1 LVQLLLWD
9 AVPRTNRN
17 IDMNVQSLMTKN
29 PKCCRADEA
38 LSTAA
43 YLMWECDIGSL
54 PVVDQ
59 EHQVVGMITDRDICM
74 AAYFQDRPLSQIP
87 VHQVMASQIVT
98 CRPED
103 DVKTAERLMRDNQIR
118 RLPIIDR
125 EGHLMGVV
133 SINDLARKAASDQHL
148 SSPRVGE
155 TGVVTTLAAIASPRP
170 LAVAS

>member
-1 LVQLLLWD
+1 ME
-9 AVPRTNRN
+9 RK

-29 PKCCRADEA
+29 PKCCRAEES
-38 LSTAA
+38 LRTAA
-43 YLMWECDIGSL
+43 YLMWECDIGSI

-59 EHQVVGMITDRDICM
+59 DHRVVGMITDRDICM
-74 AAYFQDRPLSQIP
+74 AGYFQDRPLSDI
-87 VHQVMASQIVT
+87 QVRQAMASQIVA

-133 SINDLARKAASDQHL
+133 SVNDLARKAASDRHL
-148 SSPRVGE
+148 SSPQVGE
-155 TGVVTTLAAIASPRP
+155 TGVVATMAAIASPRP